1 MKAIRLNG
9 CKIYMIGVIKG
20 LVEEEEKV
28 RKVYLEM
35 MPDAVA
41 ISISVD
47 ELKGLED
54 FLKQRY
60 DVPLS
65 NYEEEIYVRELKKY
79 SEVKKPPPCFEIALK
94 LCQKDNLPILP
105 IDMDEERFSNA
116 YCKYITYFQLI
127 QKSFRRKRL
136 NKKKF
141 HASSA
146 ESFIKEWDLVINGIK
161 GFKMLE
167 EERER
172 YMAQKLSE
180 LTKKYKKILALI
192 ELERL
197 NGVKKRL
204 IECQ

>member
-1 MKAIRLNG
+1 MKAIRLND
-9 CKIYMIGVIKG
+9 CKICMIGVIKG
-20 LVEEEEKV
+20 LVDEEEKV
-28 RKVYLEM
+28 RKAYHDM
-35 MPDAVA
+35 MPNAVA
-41 ISISVD
+41 ISISIG

-54 FLKQRY
+54 FLKKRY

-65 NYEEEIYVRELKKY
+65 NYEEEIYVRELKKFG
-79 SEVKKPPPCFEIALK
+79 EVRKPPPCFEIALK

-105 IDMDEERFSNA
+105 IDMDEERFSSA

-127 QKSFRRKRL
+127 QKSFKGKRL

-141 HASSA
+141 HASNA
-146 ESFIKEWDLVINGIK
+146 EIFVKEWDLMINGIK

-172 YMAQKLSE
+172 FMAQKLSE
-180 LTKKYKKILALI
+180 LTEKYKKILALI

-204 IECQ
+204 MGCQ

>member
-1 MKAIRLNG
+1 MKAIRLND
-9 CKIYMIGVIKG
+9 CKIYMTGVIKG
-20 LVEEEEKV
+20 LVDEEEKV
-28 RKVYLEM
+28 RKIYHEM

-47 ELKGLED
+47 ELKGLKD

-60 DVPLS
+60 DVPLL

-79 SEVKKPPPCFEIALK
+79 GEVKKPPPCFESALK

-105 IDMDEERFSNA
+105 IDMDEERFSSA

-127 QKSFRRKRL
+127 QKSFRGKRL

-197 NGVKKRL
+197 DGVKKRL
-204 IECQ
+204 MGCQ